1 MTSKTRF
8 FLNSKLQD
16 FPSMETL
23 NSFLA
28 QSAGELWSSAKMV
41 KVNFGMACVFTQFV
55 VFEP

>member
-1 MTSKTRF
+1 
-8 FLNSKLQD
+8 
-16 FPSMETL
+16 METL